1 MKIENEISF
10 SHNRYIPVTNWN
22 DYHIWPPLGGI
33 RYLIFHKEKNGF
45 NKVIKKVGKRVLI
58 DEAAFFE
65 WVANQGKGA

>member
-1 MKIENEISF
+1 MSN
-10 SHNRYIPVTNWN
+10 NQQNLLVTRYITVPDWPK
-22 DYHIWPPLGGI
+22 YHDWPRNGGL
-33 RYLIFHKEKNGF
+33 RNLIFNKDKNGF